1 MRFAPVLVGVCL
13 SCAVGCAIEDAGR
26 GTGGTK
32 GSGGSDAT
40 GTGGTTGTGGSD
52 PTGAGGATGT
62 GGSTTT
68 TGTGGAGG
76 ATTTTG
82 TGGAGGATTT
92 TGTGGATTT
101 TGTGGAGG
109 ATTTTGTG
117 GAGGATTT
125 TGTGGAAGATTGAG
139 GTTTGTG
146 GVAGTGGT
154 TVDAGSKG
162 GAAGTGGTGM
172 DAGGPI
178 IDVAKPL
185 NGFLFTGLCLRD
197 TEASVC
203 ATVSGSCPPAMP
215 NDPALSGALT
225 TDKTVTLGGTMGTP
239 YTVTLHIQG
248 EVESKQYGGMDSNST
263 AQSPKADGFCVGG
276 TPTAADAYNVYMIR
290 VTNPGSTAKTN
301 YFLNSLQA
309 PGTSNHTTYGIDY
322 TAKIQAQGGATIRL
336 VAADS
341 NCSMIK
347 NCGPQV
353 SGTTCIAPITMT
365 GIEPEAISLNPTFDF
380 TKPYNGQWIVMTVKD
395 VTSP

>member
-1 MRFAPVLVGVCL
+1 MERVESMKCMRFAPVLFGVCL
-13 SCAVGCAIEDAGR
+13 SCAIEDAGR
-26 GTGGTK
+26 GTGGTT
-32 GSGGSDAT
+32 GSGGPTS
-40 GTGGTTGTGGSD
+40 GTGGATTTTGTGAGGD

-68 TGTGGAGG
+68 TGTGG
-76 ATTTTG
+76 
-82 TGGAGGATTT
+82 
-92 TGTGGATTT
+92 TGGATTT
-101 TGTGGAGG
+101 TGTGG
-109 ATTTTGTG
+109 T
-117 GAGGATTT
+117 GGATTT
-125 TGTGGAAGATTGAG
+125 TGTGGAAGATTTTGSGGAA

-146 GVAGTGGT
+146 GKAGAAGTGGT
-154 TVDAGSKG
+154 GMAGTGGGGSVDAGSKG
-162 GAAGTGGTGM
+162 GASGAAGGTGM

-203 ATVSGSCPPAMP
+203 ATASGSCPGPVSG
-215 NDPALSGALT
+215 DPALSGILT
-225 TDKTVTLGGTMGTP
+225 TNKTVTLGGTMGTP
-239 YTVTLHIQG
+239 YSITLHVQG
-248 EVESKQYGGMDSNST
+248 EVESKQYGGMDQNSS

-276 TPTAADAYNVYMIR
+276 TPTAADAYNVYLIR
-290 VTNPGSTAKTN
+290 VTNPGSTAKTD
-301 YFLNSLQA
+301 YFLNSLQN
-309 PGTSNHTTYGIDY
+309 PGVSNHTTYGIDY

-380 TKPYNGQWIVMTVKD
+380 TKPYNGQWVVLTVKD

>member
-1 MRFAPVLVGVCL
+1 MRIAPVLVAVSLVC
-13 SCAVGCAIEDAGR
+13 VGSCAIEDAGR

-32 GSGGSDAT
+32 GSGGSDSSGGTAGAT
-40 GTGGTTGTGGSD
+40 TTTGTGSGGD
-52 PTGAGGATGT
+52 PTGGAGGSGT

-68 TGTGGAGG
+68 TGTGGS
-76 ATTTTG
+76 G
-82 TGGAGGATTT
+82 TGGATTT

-101 TGTGGAGG
+101 TGTGGA
-109 ATTTTGTG
+109 
-117 GAGGATTT
+117 TTT
-125 TGTGGAAGATTGAG
+125 TGTGGAAGTTTGTGGTA

-146 GVAGTGGT
+146 GTAGGAGTGGT
-154 TVDAGSKG
+154 GTAGTGGGGTVDAGSKG

-178 IDVAKPL
+178 TDVAKVL
-185 NGFLFTGLCLRD
+185 NGVMLIGLCLRD

-203 ATVSGSCPPAMP
+203 ATVNGTCPPANA

-239 YTVTLHIQG
+239 YTITLHIQG
-248 EVESKQYGGMDSNST
+248 EVESKQYGGMDQNST

-276 TPTAADAYNVYMIR
+276 TPTNADAYNVYMIR

-365 GIEPEAISLNPTFDF
+365 GIEPEAVSLNPTFDF
-380 TKPYNGQWIVMTVKD
+380 TKPYNGQWVVMTVKD